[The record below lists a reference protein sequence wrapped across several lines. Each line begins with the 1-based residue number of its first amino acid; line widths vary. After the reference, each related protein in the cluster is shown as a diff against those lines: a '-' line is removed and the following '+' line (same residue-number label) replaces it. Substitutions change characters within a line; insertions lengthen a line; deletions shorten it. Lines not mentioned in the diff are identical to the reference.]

1 MNRRVPIAWLQL
13 AKEKRRLAAA
23 IAGVSFA
30 VILMLVQLGFK
41 DALLNSAGVQ
51 WAHLKGEIALVNPKY
66 QFLLAT
72 GSFTERRLYQALA
85 VDGVE
90 SVAGIYCGQAPWK
103 NPVTR
108 NERTIFLMAFAPKKD
123 VFNLP
128 EVDRRIGDLRESG
141 KILFDE
147 KARPEFGP
155 VAEQIRSGRSVS
167 TELAGK
173 KVEVAGLFPMGTSF
187 GIDGTAILS
196 DETFLRVFP
205 HRRQGIVDIGLITL
219 KPGADAERIRKELAA
234 LLPKDVDVLS
244 HAGLVNL
251 ERDFWEKSTPVGFV
265 FTLGVTMGVIVGSI
279 IVYQILYT
287 DVSDHLDEY
296 ATLKAIGYRDGYLF
310 RIVLAQA
317 AILSV
322 FGFLPGMALSQL
334 VYVIAGNATL
344 LPLRMNTVR
353 CLVVYL
359 LTLIMCLLS
368 GAMAM
373 RKLKSADPAEIL

>member
-1 MNRRVPIAWLQL
+1 MNRRIPLAWLQL

-30 VILMLVQLGFK
+30 VILMLVQFGFK
-41 DALLNSAGVQ
+41 DALLNSAGLQ
-51 WAHLKGEIALVNPKY
+51 WRHLKGEIALVSPGY
-66 QFLLAT
+66 EFLLAT
-72 GSFTERRLYQALA
+72 NNFTERRLYQALA

-90 SVAGIYCGQAPWK
+90 SVAGIYCGQAAWK

-108 NERTIFLMAFAPKKD
+108 KERTIFLMAFAPKKG
-123 VFNLP
+123 VFDLP
-128 EVDRRIGDLRESG
+128 AIDARVADLRDSG
-141 KILFDE
+141 KVLFDE

-155 VAEQIRSGRSVS
+155 IAEEIRSGHSVT

-173 KVEVAGLFPMGTSF
+173 KVEVAGVFPLGTSF

-196 DETFLRVFP
+196 DETFLRVLP
-205 HRRQGIVDIGLITL
+205 HRIQGIIDIGLITL
-219 KPGADAERIRKELAA
+219 KPGADVEKIRQELAA
-234 LLPKDVDVLS
+234 RLPKDVVVLS
-244 HAGLVNL
+244 HEGLINL

-296 ATLKAIGYRDGYLF
+296 ATLKAIGYRDSYLV
-310 RIVLAQA
+310 RIVLGQA

-344 LPLRMNTVR
+344 LPLRMNTSR
-353 CLVVYL
+353 CLLVYL
-359 LTLIMCLLS
+359 LTLVMCMIS
-368 GAMAM
+368 GMMAM
-373 RKLKSADPAEIL
+373 RKLKSADPAEIF